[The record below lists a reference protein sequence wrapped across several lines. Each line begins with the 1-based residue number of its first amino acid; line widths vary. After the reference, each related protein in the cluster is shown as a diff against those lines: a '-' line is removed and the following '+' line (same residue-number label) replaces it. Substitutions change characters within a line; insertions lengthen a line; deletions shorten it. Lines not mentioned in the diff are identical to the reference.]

1 MKHFRVTLLLFLLA
15 VAAAAT
21 YVPQWRARQWQT
33 PLAVDIYPINGD
45 GATATADYI
54 EALSDDDFAPV
65 AAFLADEAVRF
76 GAVVQPPV
84 RISVQPLLGERPPAP
99 PASQKNPL
107 SVMWWS
113 LKLRVWAY
121 RHSRASSVFA
131 PRVRIFTLYYVG
143 EEGKALAHSLGLQK
157 GLIGVVHAYAR
168 PAQAMQNQVVI
179 AHELL
184 HTVGAGDKYNADNLP
199 IFPDG
204 YVEPARVPLY
214 PQPAAEIM
222 AGHIALTATESAM
235 PIGLAQCRIGP
246 ATAREIAW
254 TQATTY

>member
-21 YVPQWRARQWQT
+21 YIPQWRARQWQT

-45 GATATADYI
+45 GTAATADYI
-54 EALSDDDFAPV
+54 KTLSDDDFAPV
-65 AAFLADEAVRF
+65 TAFLSDEATRF
-76 GAVVQPPV
+76 GTIVQPPV
-84 RISVQPLLGERPPAP
+84 RVSVQPQLGARPPAP
-99 PASQKNPL
+99 PAVQKNPL
-107 SVMWWS
+107 AVMWWS
-113 LKLRVWAY
+113 LKLRIWAY
-121 RHSRASSVFA
+121 RHSRASSVLA

-157 GLIGVVHAYAR
+157 GLLGVVHAYADA
-168 PAQAMQNQVVI
+168 AQAAQNQVVI

-184 HTVGAGDKYNADNLP
+184 HTVGAGDKYNGENLP

-204 YVEPARVPLY
+204 YVEPARVPLF

-222 AGHIALTATESAM
+222 AGYLPLSAESATM
-235 PIGLAQCRIGP
+235 PASLAQCRIGD
-246 ATAREIAW
+246 ATAREINW
-254 TQATTY
+254 R